1 MVAINT
7 LVDRL
12 IDADPYLEAYRPA
25 LIRRF
30 GHIQDMH
37 ERITEGRRDLL
48 DLASGHEY
56 FGLHRTAKGW
66 TFREWA
72 PNATA
77 VYLVGDFCGWRE
89 DPSLALSRITD
100 DGQWEIHLPLDVLHH
115 GDLFRLSLH
124 WNGGKGDRIPAYA
137 RRVVQD
143 PGTFIFNAQVW
154 VPESPYR
161 WRQPDFKRPDRPSL
175 VYEVHIGMAQDA
187 ERIGSWREFTKRVLP
202 RIVAAG
208 YNTIQLMAVQEH
220 PYYGSFGY
228 HVSSFFAPSS
238 RFGPPED
245 LMDLIDSAHEQGIAV
260 IMDLVHSHAVSNTV
274 EGLGLFDGTEYQYFH
289 QGSRGYHHAWDSRCF
304 DYGKPQVV
312 HFLLSNCRYWLDAF
326 HVDGFRFDGITS
338 MLYTHHGLGKAFSG
352 YDDYFNATVDED
364 ALAYLALANE
374 VIHRVRP
381 DAMTVA
387 EDISGMPGLALPA
400 ADGGM
405 GFDYRF
411 SMGVPDYWIRL
422 VKDTPDERWPMG
434 NLWHE
439 LTNRRRE
446 EKTISYTESHDQA
459 LVGDKT
465 LMFRMA
471 GVAMYHHMTVDD
483 TDPAVDRAMALH
495 KMIRLV
501 TLATAGSGYLTFM
514 GNEFG
519 HPDWIDFPREGNDW
533 SFQYARRRWYL
544 ADDPNLKYR
553 LLARFD
559 RRMIALFK
567 QTDQLLG
574 GQPALLWAHDH
585 DKILAFLRAGW
596 IFVFNFHPA
605 QSLFGYG
612 IPAPGGSYRM
622 VLDTDD
628 RQVGGHGR
636 LTPDQRHHTQEEKN
650 NPWSARLSLY
660 LPSRTGIV
668 LQPLGAEQMTKDLGP
683 HQEG

>member
-7 LVDRL
+7 LADRM
-12 IDADPYLEAYRPA
+12 IDADPYLEAHRPA

-30 GHIQDMH
+30 EHIQDMR
-37 ERITEGRRDLL
+37 ERITEGRLDLL

-56 FGLHRTAKGW
+56 FGLHKTAEGW

-77 VYLVGDFCGWRE
+77 VYLVGDFSGWGE
-89 DPSLALSRITD
+89 DHAYALTRISA
-100 DGQWEIHLPLDVLHH
+100 DGQWEIHLPADALHH
-115 GDLFRLSLH
+115 GDLVRLRMH
-124 WNGGKGDRIPAYA
+124 WNTGRGDRIPAYA

-143 PGTFIFNAQVW
+143 PDTLIFNAQVW
-154 VPESPYR
+154 APDSPYR
-161 WRQPDFKRPDRPSL
+161 WRHPEFRRPDRPPL
-175 VYEVHIGMAQDA
+175 VYEVHAGMAQD
-187 ERIGSWREFTKRVLP
+187 EEKIGSWREFTENILP
-202 RIVAAG
+202 RIVDTG

-238 RFGPPED
+238 RFGSPED
-245 LMDLIDSAHEQGIAV
+245 LMALIDSAHEQGIAV
-260 IMDLVHSHAVSNTV
+260 IMDLVHSHCVSNTV

-289 QGSRGYHHAWDSRCF
+289 HGSRGHHHAWDSRCF

-338 MLYTHHGLGKAFSG
+338 MLYTHHGLEKAFSG
-352 YDDYFNATVDED
+352 YDDYFNDTVDED
-364 ALAYLALANE
+364 ALAYLALANT
-374 VIHRVRP
+374 VIHSIRP
-381 DAMTVA
+381 DAITVA
-387 EDISGMPGLALPA
+387 EDISGMPGLALPVT
-400 ADGGM
+400 DGGV

-422 VKDTPDERWPMG
+422 TKDTPDEGWPMG
-434 NLWHE
+434 RLWHE
-439 LTNRRRE
+439 LTNRRRK

-471 GVAMYHHMTVDD
+471 DAAMYHHMTVA
-483 TDPAVDRAMALH
+483 DPDLGVDRAMALH

-501 TLATAGSGYLTFM
+501 TLATAGSGYLNFM

-519 HPDWIDFPREGNDW
+519 HPDWIDFPREGNNW
-533 SFQYARRRWYL
+533 CFQYARRQWHL
-544 ADDPNLKYR
+544 VDNPNLKYR

-559 RRMIALFK
+559 RRMIALFNRF
-567 QTDQLLG
+567 DLLSG
-574 GQPALLWAHDH
+574 GDPELLWDHDG
-585 DKILAFLRAGW
+585 DKILAFSRGGW
-596 IFVFNFHPA
+596 IFAFNFHPS
-605 QSLFGYG
+605 QSFCDYG

-622 VLDTDD
+622 ALDSDH
-628 RQVGGHGR
+628 RHFGGHGR
-636 LTPDQRHHTQEEKN
+636 LTQDQVHHTREEKN
-650 NPWSARLSLY
+650 NPWGARLSLY

-668 LQPLGAEQMTKDLGP
+668 LKPLAQPKGN
-683 HQEG
+683 

>member
-12 IDADPYLEAYRPA
+12 IDADPYLKAHRPA
-25 LIRRF
+25 LIRRL
-30 GHIQDMH
+30 GHIQRMR
-37 ERITEGRRDLL
+37 ERVTEGRVGLL

-56 FGLHRTAKGW
+56 FGLHRTTGGW

-77 VYLVGDFCGWRE
+77 VYLVGDFCGWTE
-89 DPSLALSRITD
+89 APAFALSRLTD
-100 DGQWEIHLPLDVLHH
+100 DGQWELRLPADVLHH
-115 GDLFRLSLH
+115 GDLFRLRIH
-124 WNGGKGDRIPAYA
+124 WNGGRGDRIPAYA

-143 PGTFIFNAQVW
+143 PESLIFNAQVW
-154 VPESPYR
+154 SPDEPYR
-161 WRQPDFKRPDRPSL
+161 WRNPHFERPAGPPL
-175 VYEVHIGMAQDA
+175 IYEVHAGMAQDA
-187 ERIGSWREFTKRVLP
+187 EKIGSWREFTLQILP

-245 LMDLIDSAHEQGIAV
+245 LMALIDSAHEQGIAV

-289 QGSRGYHHAWDSRCF
+289 QGSRGYHHAWDSYCF
-304 DYGKPQVV
+304 DYGKPQII
-312 HFLLSNCRYWLDAF
+312 HFLLSNCRYWLDTF

-338 MLYTHHGLGKAFSG
+338 MLYTHHGLEKTFTG
-352 YDDYFNATVDED
+352 YDDYFNDTVDED

-374 VIHRVRP
+374 VIHRLRP
-381 DAMTVA
+381 DAITVA
-387 EDISGMPGLALPA
+387 EDISGMPGLAMPT
-400 ADGGM
+400 ADGGV

-411 SMGVPDYWIRL
+411 AMGVPDYWIRL
-422 VKDTPDERWPMG
+422 VKDTPDEAWPMG
-434 NLWHE
+434 NLWYE

-446 EKTISYTESHDQA
+446 EKTISYAESHDQA

-471 GVAMYHHMTVDD
+471 DAAIYHHMSADD
-483 TDPAVDRAMALH
+483 PDPGVDRAMALH

-501 TLATAGSGYLTFM
+501 TLATAGNGYLNFM

-533 SFQYARRRWYL
+533 SYQYARRQWHL
-544 ADDPNLKYR
+544 VDDPGLKYR

-559 RRMIALFK
+559 RRMIALARK
-567 QTDQLLG
+567 ADLLAAG
-574 GQPALLWAHDH
+574 EPSLLWDHDH
-585 DKILAFLRAGW
+585 DNILAFARAGW
-596 IFVFNFHPA
+596 VFVFNFHP
-605 QSLFGYG
+605 SRSFFDYG
-612 IPAPGGSYRM
+612 IPAPGGSFRM
-622 VLDTDD
+622 VLDSDS
-628 RQVGGHGR
+628 RHFGGHGR
-636 LTPDQRHHTQEEKN
+636 LAPDQLHHSLEDN
-650 NPWSARLSLY
+650 GNPWGTRLSLY

-668 LQPLGAEQMTKDLGP
+668 LKPLTGP
-683 HQEG
+683 KGEP